1 MENALRDGFFESL
14 HEVRARLPG
23 EGRTAVAVP
32 DFRPLSQVFLLGVIA
47 QRLGGSLKFD
57 PVAKRFTN
65 NDRANQLLQGPPRR
79 PGWERYYRV

>member
-1 MENALRDGFFESL
+1 
-14 HEVRARLPG
+14 
-23 EGRTAVAVP
+23 
-32 DFRPLSQVFLLGVIA
+32 LSQVFLLGVIA

-65 NDRANQLLQGPPRR
+65 NDRANQLLKGPPRR